1 MNKFK
6 FYAVCDNDGNIVCI
20 NNSKYPS
27 LKAIFYLREDAEKII
42 GKNAGENL
50 QISEVNIIEVNNE

>member
-20 NNSKYPS
+20 NNSKYPL
-27 LKAIFYLREDAEKII
+27 LKAIFYFREDAEKII

-50 QISEVNIIEVNNE
+50 HISEVNIIETDNE

>member
-1 MNKFK
+1 M
-6 FYAVCDNDGNIVCI
+6 CDNDGNIVCI

-50 QISEVNIIEVNNE
+50 QITEVNIIEAENE

>member
-27 LKAIFYLREDAEKII
+27 LKAIFYLREDAERVLS
-42 GKNAGENL
+42 KNIGENL
-50 QISEVNIIEVNNE
+50 HIHEVNVIEADNE